1 VLAAGLGI
9 SGKRGRGP
17 GAGDRGFSGR
27 SLRLRRIAG
36 IADAK
41 LAIMSFQHIL
51 FDRDASGVAL
61 ITVNR
66 PDKLNALSSAVI
78 ADLDQA
84 AGEIASDAGIRAA
97 IITGAGAKAFVAGAD
112 INELA
117 ALTPAEA
124 RAYALR
130 GQQVFRKIETLGKPV
145 VAAVNGFALGGG
157 LELAMACTV
166 RFASDNAKMG
176 QPEVKLGIIPGYGGT
191 QRLPRLVGRGRALE
205 LLLSGETM
213 AAEEA
218 HRIGLVNAVVP
229 QAELLN
235 HCRTWLD
242 KVMANAPLALALV
255 QEAVDVG
262 LSSGL
267 EEGLRFE
274 AAAFGVSAATED
286 RREGTRAFLEKRRAV
301 FAGK

>member
-1 VLAAGLGI
+1 
-9 SGKRGRGP
+9 
-17 GAGDRGFSGR
+17 
-27 SLRLRRIAG
+27 
-36 IADAK
+36 
-41 LAIMSFQHIL
+41 MSYQHIL
-51 FDRDASGVAL
+51 FDREASGVAL

-66 PDKLNALSSAVI
+66 PDKLNALSAAVI

-84 AGEIASDAGIRAA
+84 AGEIKSDPAIRAA
-97 IITGAGAKAFVAGAD
+97 IITGEGTKAFVAGAD

-157 LELAMACTV
+157 LELAMACTI

-205 LLLSGETM
+205 LLLGGDPI

-218 HRIGLVNAVVP
+218 CRIGLVNAVVP
-229 QAELLN
+229 QIELLN
-235 HCRTWLD
+235 HCRAWLD
-242 KVMANAPLALALV
+242 KVLANAPLALALV